1 MWMEESSEKTR
12 WSLGTNEAV
21 ESTMYPEGNSEQYM
35 PINELYFYKPQKVY
49 RHFLKSRF
57 WC

>member
-21 ESTMYPEGNSEQYM
+21 VSTMYPEGNSEQYM
-35 PINELYFYKPQKVY
+35 PINALYFYKPQKEIY
-49 RHFLKSRF
+49 IDF
-57 WC
+57 